1 LTLLLCT
8 KTQKKKTNLI
18 KKKKKKRKKK
28 REEKAIKKR
37 LLMIVLSHVGTKE
50 KRWYCMDYDFEFF
63 LLYFNIYH
71 TILYLKYNG

>member
-1 LTLLLCT
+1 
-8 KTQKKKTNLI
+8 
-18 KKKKKKRKKK
+18 
-28 REEKAIKKR
+28 
-37 LLMIVLSHVGTKE
+37 LSHVGTKE